1 VADTRSTAGRGDAA
15 APARERPAPD
25 RPAPGFTHL
34 VADFHGVA
42 PAQLRDGALLSGL
55 LIAAAGAAG
64 FTAIAAPL
72 VRHLP
77 HDGVAALLLLDTCHM
92 SVHTVP
98 ERELLLLDVLAPAAH
113 DARKALDVFT
123 RRLPAREIHSD
134 TRARG

>member
-1 VADTRSTAGRGDAA
+1 MADGRGTASSTGAA
-15 APARERPAPD
+15 E
-25 RPAPGFTHL
+25 APGFTHL

-42 PAQLRDGALLSGL
+42 PAQLRDGALVSGL

-64 FTAIAAPL
+64 FSAMGAPL

-98 ERELLLLDVLAPAAH
+98 ERGLLLLDVLAPAAH
-113 DARKALDVFT
+113 DARKALDVFA
-123 RRLPAREIHSD
+123 RRLSAREIRSD
-134 TRARG
+134 QRARG

>member
-1 VADTRSTAGRGDAA
+1 MAQDVRGSAGAHAGE
-15 APARERPAPD
+15 AP
-25 RPAPGFTHL
+25 PGFTHL

-64 FTAIAAPL
+64 FSAMGAPL

-98 ERELLLLDVLAPAAH
+98 ERGLLLLDVLAPAAH
-113 DARKALDVFT
+113 DARKALDVFA
-123 RRLPAREIHSD
+123 RRLSAREIRSD
-134 TRARG
+134 QRARG

>member
-1 VADTRSTAGRGDAA
+1 M
-15 APARERPAPD
+15 
-25 RPAPGFTHL
+25 FTHL

-64 FTAIAAPL
+64 FTAIGAPL

-92 SVHTVP
+92 TVHTVP

-123 RRLPAREIHSD
+123 RRLPAREIHGD
-134 TRARG
+134 TRERG